1 MLKRTLLG
9 LMLFVGLSQGAWG
22 ETRTYVVP
30 EVNRDAFEVSL
41 KAAAG
46 DLIAR
51 KNGII
56 VLSDGRQVHASG
68 EPVLLDVFGDR
79 LKGIDTRIAQAPA
92 NPVPIPLPSDG
103 QPTAR
108 RPGRDTS
115 PEADQSREVHRLVG
129 ELQRIIDKQNRI
141 QDEALKA
148 ARTPIADRVNRVY
161 RTHGPVADLASTLRG
176 IFVDSTIAAEPVGN
190 SILVSATQADAPIIE
205 ALLRELDVVPARV
218 RISVLVAELNGAT
231 ESWQPKGTWD
241 EARREL
247 EALAAKGNGSILR
260 RIHVSTLDNQIAQT
274 QMSENV
280 SLPTGSF
287 RSPRGETSRTF
298 EMHQVGTTLTC
309 TPRVDQSGNVM
320 MEIAYEMSRLVPE
333 TVTKETAAKEATPP
347 EETPPTPERSFSRPV
362 PTGFV
367 TSGTPPTRQTKTRT
381 TVSIPKGKAISIS
394 DFATQDGS
402 APSRLILVVGCE
414 VQ

>member
-9 LMLFVGLSQGAWG
+9 LMLFAGLSHGARG

-30 EVNRDAFEVSL
+30 EVNRDDFEVRL

-56 VLSDGRQVHASG
+56 VLSDGRQVHGSG
-68 EPVLLDVFGDR
+68 EPALLDVFGDR

-92 NPVPIPLPSDG
+92 NPVPIPLPNDG
-103 QPTAR
+103 QPPAR
-108 RPGRDTS
+108 RTVREVS
-115 PEADQSREVHRLVG
+115 PEADPSREVHRLIG

-148 ARTPIADRVNRVY
+148 ARTPIADRVNQTY
-161 RTHGPVADLASTLRG
+161 RTHGPVADLANTLRG
-176 IFVDSTIAAEPVGN
+176 MFVDSTIVAAPVSN
-190 SILVSATQADAPIIE
+190 SLLVSATQADAPIIE
-205 ALLRELDVVPARV
+205 ALLRQLDVAPARV
-218 RISVLVAELNGAT
+218 RISVLVAELIDAT
-231 ESWQPKGTWD
+231 ETWEPKGTWD
-241 EARREL
+241 EARGEL

-260 RIHVSTLDNQIAQT
+260 RIQMSTLANQIASVQVGET
-274 QMSENV
+274 VNLQV
-280 SLPTGSF
+280 GRSF
-287 RSPRGETSRTF
+287 SPRGELPSY
-298 EMHQVGTTLTC
+298 QAQQLGTMLTC
-309 TPRVDQSGNVM
+309 TPRPDPEGQVT
-320 MEIAYEMSRLVPE
+320 MEVAFEMSRLAPQLAKPTAPAPSE
-333 TVTKETAAKEATPP
+333 GPAGSGGAASSLGGPQRQSATV
-347 EETPPTPERSFSRPV
+347 
-362 PTGFV
+362 
-367 TSGTPPTRQTKTRT
+367 RT

-394 DFATQDGS
+394 DFATQDAG